1 MSLPMLEQKE
11 NVKPSFGHFPVLC
24 EEGEL
29 SWETDVSQVFSFS
42 GENNLLPPF
51 FPASFSHPP
60 NPPASDEKT
69 TPRSLVTLVSPELEP
84 RRGTIAE
91 ELNVPR
97 ELSCVPRA

>member
-1 MSLPMLEQKE
+1 MSLLLLEQKE
-11 NVKPSFGHFPVLC
+11 NVKTSFGHFPVLC

-42 GENNLLPPF
+42 GKDNLLPPF

-69 TPRSLVTLVSPELEP
+69 TRSLVTLVSPELEP
-84 RRGTIAE
+84 RQGTIE
-91 ELNVPR
+91 EEPNIPR